1 MFAIL
6 GNPSLGPMNKTRLDG
21 VAVAE
26 VLEDAAGRRRA
37 GRASAFAFELALQAL
52 VLATN
57 SDLVVLFETGIDG
70 CGEASDRDNGDKC
83 DT

>member
-1 MFAIL
+1 MSAVL
-6 GNPSLGPMNKTRLDG
+6 GNPSLGPMNKTELDG
-21 VAVAE
+21 LEVAA

-37 GRASAFAFELALQAL
+37 SRVSAFAFELALLAL

-57 SDLVVLFETGIDG
+57 FDLVILFETGIDG
-70 CGEASDRDNGDKC
+70 CGEARDTDNGDKC